1 MKGKTLLGS
10 FYLALAALIFSTM
23 EVVLKLPAVSGS
35 FHPMQ
40 ITVERFFVGGL
51 FLLPLAL
58 RTLKKRGITLTRQDF
73 NTFVLTGFLCVP
85 LAMVCY
91 QLSITHGQANV
102 VAVLFSSNP
111 IFVTLLAYLLL
122 REKIYWYHILALV
135 LEAVGI
141 LVIIDPFGGSV
152 NPTSALLVLLAALF
166 FALYSVLGKRKAM
179 KTGSIVVTCFSFF
192 CGGGELLLLI
202 LLGRTTVGASLFG
215 AVGLDIFCDVPFLQ
229 GMSLETLPYFLFLAV
244 VNTAGGYVFHM
255 LAVETTSATYGSLA
269 FFFKP
274 ILAPLIA
281 LAVLHEAI
289 TLPMA
294 VGILFF
300 LAGSLASIVPEARRA
315 KSIPPAHNT

>member
-10 FYLALAALIFSTM
+10 IYLALAALIFSTM

-40 ITVERFFVGGL
+40 ITVERFLVGGL
-51 FLLPLAL
+51 CLLPLSL
-58 RTLKKRGITLTRQDF
+58 RTLKKRGITLTGQDF
-73 NTFVLTGFLCVP
+73 KTFALTGFLCVP
-85 LAMVCY
+85 LAMVFY

-102 VAVLFSSNP
+102 VAVLFSINP
-111 IFVTLLAYLLL
+111 IFVTVLAYLLL
-122 REKIYWYHILALV
+122 REKIYWCHVLALV
-135 LEAVGI
+135 LE
-141 LVIIDPFGGSV
+141 
-152 NPTSALLVLLAALF
+152 
-166 FALYSVLGKRKAM
+166 
-179 KTGSIVVTCFSFF
+179 
-192 CGGGELLLLI
+192 
-202 LLGRTTVGASLFG
+202 

-229 GMSLETLPYFLFLAV
+229 GISLETLPYFLFLAV

-274 ILAPLIA
+274 ILAPPIA

-300 LAGSLASIVPEARRA
+300 LAGSLASIVPEARRS
-315 KSIPPAHNT
+315 KSIPPAHST